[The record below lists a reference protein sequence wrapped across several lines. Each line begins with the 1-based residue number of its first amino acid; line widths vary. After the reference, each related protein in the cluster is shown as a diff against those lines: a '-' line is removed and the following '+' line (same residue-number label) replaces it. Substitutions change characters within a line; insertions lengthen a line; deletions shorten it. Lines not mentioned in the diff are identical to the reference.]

1 MTRRRWDWS
10 LEPGAWSL
18 AGWRMASLSPLGG
31 GGVWMSSE
39 EAAALSSSGLGN
51 QAARDLMRLFDEL
64 PVGGRPGSWGRVGY
78 FGSCRGWPEAGQ

>member
-1 MTRRRWDWS
+1 
-10 LEPGAWSL
+10 
-18 AGWRMASLSPLGG
+18 
-31 GGVWMSSE
+31 MSSE

-78 FGSCRGWPEAGQ
+78 FGSCWGWPEAGQ